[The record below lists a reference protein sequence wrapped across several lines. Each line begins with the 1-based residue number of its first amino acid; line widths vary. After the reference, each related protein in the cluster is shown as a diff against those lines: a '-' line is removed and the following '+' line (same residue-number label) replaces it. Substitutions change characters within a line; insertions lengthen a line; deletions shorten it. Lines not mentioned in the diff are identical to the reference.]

1 MPAEQ
6 EMTRAVHDYVTAF
19 DKKDPELA
27 VALFAEN
34 GTVEDPVGAQ
44 IIKGRAAI
52 RDFYTRA
59 MEGGAKLRLEGAV
72 RARGNH
78 AAFAFTAL
86 FDPAGEK
93 RIEIIDTFRFDD
105 QGKVV
110 EMRAFWGPGNMHGF
124 KANEPA
130 PMKKAVSS

>member
-1 MPAEQ
+1 MPTEK
-6 EMTRAVHDYVTAF
+6 EMIRAVHAYVEEF
-19 DKKDPELA
+19 DKNDSELA

-34 GTVEDPVGAQ
+34 GTVEDPVGSP
-44 IIKGRAAI
+44 IIKGHTAL
-52 RDFYTRA
+52 RDFYTQC
-59 MEGGAKLRLEGAV
+59 MVPKAKLRLDGPV
-72 RARGNH
+72 RAGANY

-93 RIEIIDTFRFDD
+93 RIEVIDTFRFDD

-124 KANEPA
+124 KAR
-130 PMKKAVSS
+130 

>member
-1 MPAEQ
+1 MPTEE
-6 EMTRAVHDYVTAF
+6 EMTRAVHNYVTAF
-19 DKKDPELA
+19 DKRDPELV

-34 GTVEDPVGAQ
+34 ATVEDPVGAQ
-44 IIKGRAAI
+44 IIKGRVAI

-59 MEGGAKLRLEGAV
+59 MEGGVKLRLEGAV
-72 RARGNH
+72 RAAANQ

-93 RIEIIDTFRFDD
+93 TFEIIDTFRFDD

-124 KANEPA
+124 KA
-130 PMKKAVSS
+130 K

>member
-1 MPAEQ
+1 MPTEQ
-6 EMTRAVHDYVTAF
+6 QMIRAVHDYVTAF
-19 DKKDPELA
+19 DKADPESA

-44 IIKGRAAI
+44 IIQGRAAI
-52 RDFYTRA
+52 REFYTRA
-59 MEGGAKLRLEGAV
+59 MAGGARLRLEGPV
-72 RARGNH
+72 RTIANY
-78 AAFAFTAL
+78 AAFAFSAL
-86 FDPAGEK
+86 FDPSGEK

-124 KANEPA
+124 RAK
-130 PMKKAVSS
+130 

>member
-1 MPAEQ
+1 MPTEE
-6 EMTRAVHDYVTAF
+6 EMIRAVHDYVTAF
-19 DKKDPELA
+19 DKSAPELA

-34 GTVEDPVGAQ
+34 GTVEDPAGAQ

-59 MEGGAKLRLEGAV
+59 MNGGAKLRLEGAV
-72 RARGNH
+72 RTVANH

-93 RIEIIDTFRFDD
+93 RIEIIDRFRFDD

-110 EMRAFWGPGNMHGF
+110 EMRAFWGAGNMHGF
-124 KANEPA
+124 TARERAYYQKT
-130 PMKKAVSS
+130 